1 MSLDRLD
8 VKLPPFVPSDP
19 ELWFC
24 MVDRSF
30 EAYGITSEST
40 KFGYVLSNLD
50 PHYAAEVRDIIVN
63 PPATDPYATI
73 RAALIRRL
81 GISQETRMKQL
92 LEPEDLGDKKPTQF
106 LRHLAKTTM
115 SDDLLRTIWS
125 SRLPFNIQAI
135 IATMRHKNLDE
146 TAEVADYIMEAT
158 QTQSMIAAT
167 ATPTLQ
173 HDTIQQLT
181 NMVHTLQMDLNNMR
195 RHMARKLKNQYRSNS
210 RSSIPR
216 QRSNHNIRANG
227 QISCT
232 QHRRFHACT
241 GK

>member
-40 KFGYVLSNLD
+40 KFGYVLGNLD

-92 LEPEDLGDKKPTQF
+92 LEPGDLRDRKPTQF
-106 LRHLAKTTM
+106 LRHLRGLAGTTM
-115 SDDLLRTIWS
+115 SRDLLRTIWS
-125 SRLPFNIQAI
+125 SRLPLNIQAI
-135 IATMRHKNLDE
+135 IASMRDKNLDE
-146 TAEVADYIMEAT
+146 TAEVADCIMETT

-173 HDTIQQLT
+173 HDTIQQLA
-181 NMVHTLQMDLNNMR
+181 NMVHTLLMDLNKIR
-195 RHMARKLKNQYRSNS
+195 RHLARKLKNQYRSNS
-210 RSSIPR
+210 RSFLPR
-216 QRSNHNIRANG
+216 QRSNHSIRANG
-227 QISCT
+227 QGQGT
-232 QHRRFHACT
+232 LTHPT
-241 GK
+241 ND